1 MTASTHH
8 RLEGLEPDNLL
19 AFLALL
25 GLLRALD
32 TARAEWR
39 ARAFWDV
46 GRQPLRPVLLLGR
59 EETQDA
65 VADAATEGVA
75 RLAAAHRFARKD
87 LNYPAEEARE
97 LLETAPDTGL
107 LDALMSDGALRDDCS
122 VWPTPLCFLFGQGHQ
137 HFLARLADIPAGVL
151 PAKLAKVRR
160 PPDLKAP
167 TYISAALFAP
177 WTRSDPTDGLRWD
190 PAEDRR
196 YALRADDPSGDPA
209 GMQHGANRLATIG
222 LAAMPGAVV
231 IRRGETRF
239 LNVGTSYGADGGIR
253 LTWPIW
259 SVPARLAGV
268 RALLG
273 HPALAGDA
281 SEIARLAGSGVAFAY
296 RARRI
301 SVGKFFNVTMA
312 LRVG

>member
-1 MTASTHH
+1 MTESTHH

-25 GLLRALD
+25 GLLRSLD
-32 TARAEWR
+32 TVRTEWGARAYWN
-39 ARAFWDV
+39 V
-46 GRQPLRPVLLLGR
+46 RQPPLRPVLMLTR
-59 EETQDA
+59 AQTQDS
-65 VADAATEGVA
+65 VADAAAEGLSL
-75 RLAAAHRFARKD
+75 LAASHRFDRKD
-87 LNYPAEEARE
+87 LKYTAAEAKE
-97 LLETAPDTGL
+97 LLQNSPDTEL
-107 LDALMSDGALRDDCS
+107 LDALMSDGAIRDDDS

-137 HFLARLADIPAGVL
+137 HFLARLADIPAGAL
-151 PAKLAKVRR
+151 PPKLLKGRR

-167 TYISAALFAP
+167 AYISAALFAP

-209 GMQHGANRLATIG
+209 GMQHGANRLAAVG

-239 LNVGTSYGADGGIR
+239 LNAGTSYAADGGIQI
-253 LTWPIW
+253 TWPIW
-259 SVPARLAGV
+259 SVPARLTGI

-273 HPALAGDA
+273 HPALAGD
-281 SEIARLAGSGVAFAY
+281 ERKIAGLADQGVAFAY

-301 SVGKFFNVTMA
+301 SVGKFFNVTTA
-312 LRVG
+312 DRVA